1 LGGDY
6 LNMRRKKM
14 KALKKLRKARKVR
27 KRRGPTYHCIFTLRI
42 GKKRKFRKKVFCSD
56 DPDFI
61 PF

>member
-1 LGGDY
+1 
-6 LNMRRKKM
+6 M
-14 KALKKLRKARKVR
+14 KTLKKLRKARKVR
-27 KRRGPTYHCIFTLRI
+27 KRRGPTYQCILELRI